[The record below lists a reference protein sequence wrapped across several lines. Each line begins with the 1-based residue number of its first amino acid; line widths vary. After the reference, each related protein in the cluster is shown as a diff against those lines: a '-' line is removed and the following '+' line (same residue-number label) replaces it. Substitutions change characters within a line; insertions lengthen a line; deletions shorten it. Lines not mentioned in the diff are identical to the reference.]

1 MNDPQSEG
9 HMASYIARRKF
20 LATLGTAAAWP
31 LAARPQ
37 QPSRKFFH
45 IGHLQIARNE
55 NAEALILGLREAGYV
70 NGQNARIESRYY
82 GEIASP
88 LWSVRLSI
96 SARAPN
102 FIPSTI
108 PRM

>member
-1 MNDPQSEG
+1 MPVIIGRREL
-9 HMASYIARRKF
+9 IA
-20 LATLGTAAAWP
+20 ALGSAAVVWP
-31 LAARPQ
+31 LAARAQ
-37 QPSRKFFH
+37 QPSRKIFH

-108 PRM
+108 PRMRT